1 MADRP
6 DPYVRKDP
14 NDIIRSGDWN
24 DLQIQAREHILRHT
38 HTGRKDDGSLIP
50 GAGIDPA
57 AEVSVRTLATSGNL
71 SVGGDLK
78 VNGKAL
84 LGDIAD
90 LLASVKGLQDDKLSR
105 TGGSVSG
112 TLKVSSNLLVD
123 GNVGIG
129 TETPARKFQIG
140 PDVDGLGF
148 ELAQRASPN
157 VGVIRFGDNTGWKLH
172 FGRSRE
178 RPNGELNSG
187 LSGLLMTIKDNG
199 YVGIG
204 TETPRAKLE
213 VIGDLNVTD
222 GFVRRISMATGL
234 GPSDE
239 TDNGQIVS
247 RALTINKVY
256 AETAIRILYCD
267 NFRVRSGSENKE
279 GAASW
284 EIRIDGRSS
293 PSGVIRYDRYSV
305 SGNQHQQATVIGYAQ
320 GISPGTH
327 TIGVWVGPVSGYA
340 ICDAYTGWASSR
352 WTLEAQEVWI

>member
-24 DLQIQAREHILRHT
+24 ELQIQAREQILQAHAHREA
-38 HTGRKDDGSLIP
+38 GRQGRRQPHPWGGHRPRRRRQRQDSRP
-50 GAGIDPA
+50 PA
-57 AEVSVRTLATSGNL
+57 AASPSAATSK
-71 SVGGDLK
+71 ST
-78 VNGKAL
+78 ARRCS
-84 LGDIAD
+84 AT
-90 LLASVKGLQDDKLSR
+90 SPTCWPRVKGLQDDKLSR

-112 TLKVSSNLLVD
+112 NLQLDSSNLLVD

-293 PSGVIRYDRYSV
+293 SGRRRSV
-305 SGNQHQQATVIGYAQ
+305 HDKYTFCAGGVTSIHRHDPATVVGYAV
-320 GISPGTH
+320 GIIARESTRLA
-327 TIGVWVGPVSGYA
+327 SG
-340 ICDAYTGWASSR
+340 
-352 WTLEAQEVWI
+352 